1 MVDEELLTSEATAA
15 LLGITTNHLRQIQW
29 RGHLKWKS
37 KQGNRVFYAL
47 ADIKDYSDNR
57 KSRKKDSNDG

>member
-29 RGHLKWKS
+29 RGALKWKS
-37 KQGNRVFYAL
+37 KQGNRVYYAL
-47 ADIKDYSDNR
+47 ADIKDYAENR
-57 KSRKKDSNDG
+57 KPRKTDSNDG

>member
-29 RGHLKWKS
+29 RGALKWTS
-37 KQGNRVFYAL
+37 KKGNRVYYAL
-47 ADIKDYSDNR
+47 ADIKDYAE
-57 KSRKKDSNDG
+57 SRKPRKTDSNAG

>member
-29 RGHLKWKS
+29 RGALKWKS

-47 ADIKDYSDNR
+47 ADIKEYSETR
-57 KSRKKDSNDG
+57 KTRKKDSNAG

>member
-29 RGHLKWKS
+29 RGALKWKS
-37 KQGNRVFYAL
+37 KQGNRVYYAL
-47 ADIKDYSDNR
+47 ADIKEYSENR
-57 KSRKKDSNDG
+57 KIRKKDSNAG